1 MNQHIQPSSTING
14 EITIPSSKSFA
25 QRAIACALLSKE
37 KTTIKNFGFSDDE
50 LTALNILLA
59 SNKKVIQKDQTLEI
73 DSSSVL
79 SFKKKEIS
87 FNEAG
92 LASRLFTPLISLTKK
107 DVILSGSGSLNNRP
121 MDIFD
126 SIFPQLK
133 VFFQSNNGKLPFK
146 IKGPIEPKSITID
159 GNLSSQFISGLIYAF
174 VGSNKLK
181 DESITLINPTS
192 IPYIELSLEVL
203 KNFGILLKLK
213 NNKIKFNGPYNFK
226 PAKIT
231 IEKDWSSASFFIVA
245 AALKGSITFKNMN
258 PNSKQADI
266 SIVDVVKEFG
276 ANVKWNENSLTV
288 SKNKIGRFSFDA
300 TNAPDLFP
308 PLAVL
313 ASFGEEESSITGI
326 SRLFSKESN
335 RAKTIISE
343 LTKLGANIKIDGEKM
358 LIAPAK
364 SPSIYAV
371 NSCNDHRIAMA
382 AAIFGLNLNKP
393 IEISDFEAVNKSF
406 PTFYKLLESV
416 T

>member
-1 MNQHIQPSSTING
+1 
-14 EITIPSSKSFA
+14 
-25 QRAIACALLSKE
+25 
-37 KTTIKNFGFSDDE
+37 
-50 LTALNILLA
+50 
-59 SNKKVIQKDQTLEI
+59 
-73 DSSSVL
+73 
-79 SFKKKEIS
+79 
-87 FNEAG
+87 
-92 LASRLFTPLISLTKK
+92 
-107 DVILSGSGSLNNRP
+107 
-121 MDIFD
+121 
-126 SIFPQLK
+126 
-133 VFFQSNNGKLPFK
+133 
-146 IKGPIEPKSITID
+146 
-159 GNLSSQFISGLIYAF
+159 
-174 VGSNKLK
+174 
-181 DESITLINPTS
+181 
-192 IPYIELSLEVL
+192 
-203 KNFGILLKLK
+203 
-213 NNKIKFNGPYNFK
+213 
-226 PAKIT
+226 
-231 IEKDWSSASFFIVA
+231 
-245 AALKGSITFKNMN
+245 MN

-313 ASFGEEESSITGI
+313 ASFGEKESSITGV